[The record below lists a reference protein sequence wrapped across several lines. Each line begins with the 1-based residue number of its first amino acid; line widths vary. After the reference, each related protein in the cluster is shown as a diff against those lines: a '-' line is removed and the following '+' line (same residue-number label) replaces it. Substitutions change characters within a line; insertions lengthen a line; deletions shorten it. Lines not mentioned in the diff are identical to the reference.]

1 MRTLRAGLL
10 SLLWLMSAG
19 MSLHAQD
26 TDVQTTP
33 AAVVPHSMD
42 DFLRRDTI
50 EEIRISPDGKH
61 FAIVVPFED
70 RSILNIVSRAD
81 GSTTGYV
88 NPGANVYVG
97 DFIWASNDRVLL
109 SVEQKFG
116 RLDMAQPTGEIF
128 ATNADGS
135 GQKMLFGFRGEGEKS
150 GTRVNRG
157 RKERASGFVIDKLPN
172 ERKKVL
178 IAVWPWTDRT
188 EPYSRVEELD
198 IYSGRRKEVAKAP
211 VQRASFVTD
220 PSGTVRFATGAGAN
234 NRIQTYY
241 RADADSEW
249 QLLNDESQSNREM
262 HPLGFSADGAMAY
275 LQIEETEGPDGVYS
289 FDPQSGER
297 QLAFRSEYADPN
309 RALRSISGRAV
320 IGAAFMEGTIKM
332 RYFDRKSADAIVY
345 RTMAASFKGS
355 KVRIDSATS
364 DNRTVMVFVSSDRS
378 PGDYYLFDRDAKSV
392 DLVFS
397 KGEWINP
404 ERTAQVLPISLKAR
418 DGLALHGYLTV
429 PPGEEP
435 TALPMI
441 VLPHGGPYAVSDQW
455 GFDTEAQM
463 LAARGY
469 AVLQINFRGSGGY
482 GRQHMNAG
490 TQEWGKA
497 MQDDLTDA
505 TRWAISEGHAD
516 AERICIY
523 GASYGGYAAL
533 MGAAKEPELFQCA
546 VGYIGVYDLP
556 LMHRR
561 GDIQTR
567 RSGRTYLDE
576 ALGNQ
581 DLASVS
587 PVNLAARIKAPV
599 FLAAGGE
606 DQRAPVDHTEAM
618 EKALKK
624 AGVPVQTLIY
634 PDEGH
639 GFFVEEHRREF
650 YQRLLAF
657 FDEHIGAAE

>member
-1 MRTLRAGLL
+1 MRIRSAGLL
-10 SLLWLMSAG
+10 CLIWVLSAG
-19 MSLHAQD
+19 QLCAQD
-26 TDVQTTP
+26 ADSAAGQAV
-33 AAVVPHSMD
+33 AVVPHSLD
-42 DFLRRDTI
+42 DFLRRDSI
-50 EEIRISPDGKH
+50 EDIRISPDGKH
-61 FAIVVPFED
+61 FAIIVPFED

-88 NPGANVYVG
+88 NPGPNVYVS
-97 DFIWASNDRVLL
+97 DFVWVADERILL
-109 SVEQKFG
+109 WVEQKFG
-116 RLDMAQPTGEIF
+116 RLDTPLPTGEIF

-135 GQKMLFGFRGEGEKS
+135 GQKMLFGFRGEGSKS
-150 GTRVNRG
+150 GTRIDRG
-157 RKERASGFVIDKLPN
+157 RKERASGFVIDKLTN
-172 ERKKVL
+172 EPKKVL
-178 IAVWPWTDRT
+178 ISIWPWTDRA
-188 EPYSRVEELD
+188 EPYSRIEELD

-220 PSGTVRFATGAGAN
+220 PGGTVRFATGAGAS
-234 NRIQTYY
+234 NRVLTYY
-241 RADADSEW
+241 RASADAEW
-249 QLLNDESQSNREM
+249 ELLNDESVSEKEM
-262 HPLGFSADGAMAY
+262 HPLGFSADGATAY
-275 LQIEETEGPDGVYS
+275 LQIEENDGPDGVYS
-289 FDPQSGER
+289 FDTESGES
-297 QLAFRSEYADPN
+297 QLAYRSEYADPI
-309 RALRSISGRAV
+309 RSLRSVSGRAV
-320 IGAAFMEGTIKM
+320 IGSAFMEEKPKM
-332 RYFDRKSADAIVY
+332 RFFDRKSADAIVY
-345 RTMAASFKGS
+345 RTMAANFKGS
-355 KVRIDSATS
+355 TVRIDSATA
-364 DNRTVMVFVSSDRS
+364 DGQEVMVLISSDRS
-378 PGDYYLFDRDAKSV
+378 PGDYYLFDRGAKSV
-392 DLVFS
+392 NLVFS

-404 ERTAQVLPISLKAR
+404 ERTAEVRPFSLKAR
-418 DGLALHGYLTV
+418 DGLTLHGYLTI
-429 PPGEEP
+429 PPGEE
-435 TALPMI
+435 ASKLPLI
-441 VLPHGGPYAVSDQW
+441 VHPHGGPYGVADGW
-455 GFDTEAQM
+455 HFDAETQM

-469 AVLQINFRGSGGY
+469 AVLQVNFRGSGGY
-482 GRQHMNAG
+482 GRRHMNAG
-490 TQEWGKA
+490 TREWGKA

-505 TRWAISEGHAD
+505 TKWAIAEGLAD
-516 AERICIY
+516 GERVCIY

-533 MGAAKEPELFQCA
+533 MAVAKEPDLYQCA

-556 LMHRR
+556 LMLRR

-587 PVNLAARIKAPV
+587 PVNLAAQIKVPV

-657 FDEHIGAAE
+657 FDEHIGAE